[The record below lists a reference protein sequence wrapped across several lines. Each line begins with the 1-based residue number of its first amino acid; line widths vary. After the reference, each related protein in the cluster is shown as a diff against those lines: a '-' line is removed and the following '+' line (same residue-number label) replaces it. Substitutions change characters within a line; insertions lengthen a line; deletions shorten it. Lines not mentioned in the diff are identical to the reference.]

1 MRNTFLALTSIVTF
15 ATIVFSPY
23 SHIGIQ
29 DSGEYRVTDRA
40 SHIEMCL
47 SDFVPDSDKADCLSD
62 AENSWK

>member
-1 MRNTFLALTSIVTF
+1 MRIAFLALASIVAFVTV
-15 ATIVFSPY
+15 VFSQY
-23 SHIGIQ
+23 SHTGIQ

-47 SDFVPDSDKADCLSD
+47 SNFVPDSAKADCLSN

>member
-1 MRNTFLALTSIVTF
+1 MHNAFLVLASIVTLI
-15 ATIVFSPY
+15 TIVFSPY

-47 SDFVPDSDKADCLSD
+47 SDFVPNSAKADCLSD